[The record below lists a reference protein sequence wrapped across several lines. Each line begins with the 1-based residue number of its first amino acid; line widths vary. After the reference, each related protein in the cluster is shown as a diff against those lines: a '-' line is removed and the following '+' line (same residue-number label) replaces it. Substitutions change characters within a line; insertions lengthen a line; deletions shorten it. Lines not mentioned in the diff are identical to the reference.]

1 MHVSIPLLVFAVGAL
16 SSPMELEKRSVVYET
31 FYTTVEYTA
40 DTVYVTETP
49 ATETP
54 ATETPVVLV
63 ASLTPDVYQLP
74 TELTKY
80 HRHRHTPKHG
90 SPRPAT
96 QIQAAPT
103 PKQLQVSI
111 HTLTSTSTP
120 EIVQSE
126 AESKPTPDPVSSES
140 ATSVANIPSQTVAI
154 DSQLQPPTT
163 FVPNLDP
170 TSQVYK
176 ALVIQHHNIHRRN
189 HSASDLT
196 WSDQMAQYAETTAN
210 SCKWGHSM

>member
-1 MHVSIPLLVFAVGAL
+1 MHVSIPLLAFAVGAL
-16 SSPMELEKRSVVYET
+16 SSPMEPEKRNVVYET

-40 DTVYVTETP
+40 DTVYMTG
-49 ATETP
+49 TP
-54 ATETPVVLV
+54 ATETPVILV
-63 ASLTPDVYQLP
+63 ASSTPDVYQLP

-96 QIQAAPT
+96 QIPAAPT
-103 PKQLQVSI
+103 PQQLQVSI
-111 HTLTSTSTP
+111 HTLTSTGTP

-126 AESKPTPDPVSSES
+126 AESKPTPEPVSSES
-140 ATSVANIPSQTVAI
+140 ATSAAIIPSKTAVA
-154 DSQLQPPTT
+154 DTQAQPPTT

-170 TSQVYK
+170 TSQFYK

-196 WSDQMAQYAETTAN
+196 WSDQMAQYAETTAKT
-210 SCKWGHSM
+210 CTWGHSL